1 MVNFSNLPVIKPRA
15 TGFGTAEPS
24 VISESMIARRSLG
37 GQTLQESPG
46 LDVALLFAKSLPLCK
61 ARRTF
66 FLNLTNSGHKLG

>member
-37 GQTLQESPG
+37 GADSPG
-46 LDVALLFAKSLPLCK
+46 EPWVGCSFVVC
-61 ARRTF
+61 
-66 FLNLTNSGHKLG
+66 